1 MIIGFRAKGGSISE
15 TAEFVNCSRAAVVK
29 VYRAWQNGTVQNQR
43 RGKCGAPRAIDD
55 RGERRLRRCV
65 RADRRATVEQLTTKM
80 NQGATKSV
88 SQSTIQRTLLR
99 LGLRSRRLVRA
110 PMLTA
115 VHRRRRLEF
124 ARQYSSWTS
133 TEWRQVAF
141 SDESR
146 FMLHRTD
153 GRWRIRRETSERN
166 HPATIAGTVQAGGG
180 SIMVWG
186 MFSWHS
192 LGSLIIVE
200 GTMDQY
206 KYASVLADHV
216 HPYMRIVF
224 PQDDGIFQQDNARCH
239 TAASVRAWF
248 EEHQD
253 EFTVL
258 PWPANSPDLNPIEH
272 LWDHL
277 DRVVRAMDPQPRNL
291 AQLATA
297 LESAWLNIPE
307 NTFRDLCD
315 SLPARLAAV
324 RSAKATI
331 SHDDDSYECEGFQI
345 LQTKGEVFQLM
356 DFLKKHG
363 EVIINEG
370 DITEVFHCDDNCPIN
385 NQLMDGE
392 ICSMVLD
399 VENTATDSKESDREV
414 IENQNILIANVCKEY
429 NIKRHYDTKHSTF
442 SKLQGEDQNR
452 KIKFFR
458 HSLVAQRNVFTK
470 ASSQLDSCV
479 EVSLGIAALIAKSGC
494 PFTDGDFAKECILL
508 ASKKVCPEAMQKLKN
523 LSLSRMT
530 IQRIIENLSE
540 DVTEQ
545 LQNAA
550 IKFKYFSLAADESTG
565 ITSTAQLLLFVRG
578 ISGNFEVTE
587 ELVGMSSMKGRTT
600 GADILSSVLNL
611 CSAHN
616 FDINKLVSITT
627 DGAPA
632 MIRIQN
638 GVVSLLRKHLGE
650 RGKDLLGYHCIIH
663 QEQLCVKELGF
674 DRLMKVI
681 NPRLASIRNS
691 ALDPCLSRYLVQL
704 QTYCEKVPK
713 GFEKYYPGG
722 KKAKNVE
729 RDVSTEKKEEP
740 VQETPS
746 KSSPSSSKPVP
757 PSDWIFKLNF
767 GSGGQKKGGKNPFSP
782 DDDNRVIALTLCG
795 ALAFFSFLL
804 YHEFRYKEITW
815 KEFVNSYLARN
826 IELEKEIPDKKSVKI
841 KLVSLERLSVEFN
854 AFDTQILNSEFSSND
869 EFESEWAINLIGTV
883 EDCGPVVSL
892 QPGPW
897 VEELRQR
904 NIHTS
909 DVGRRDL
916 KIEVLIVADVAGALL
931 TRRIQKLENGLTAA
945 LLGWAIMG
953 KINDYISERNSLS
966 LSMSSTVT
974 SMLIHSSD
982 IENLLEARSIGNYR
996 C

>member
-277 DRVVRAMDPQPRNL
+277 DRIVRSMDPQPRNL

-324 RSAKATI
+324 RSAKGYHPHCSGKI
-331 SHDDDSYECEGFQI
+331 ERIHRN
-345 LQTKGEVFQLM
+345 LM
-356 DFLKKHG
+356 
-363 EVIINEG
+363 
-370 DITEVFHCDDNCPIN
+370 
-385 NQLMDGE
+385 
-392 ICSMVLD
+392 
-399 VENTATDSKESDREV
+399 
-414 IENQNILIANVCKEY
+414 
-429 NIKRHYDTKHSTF
+429 
-442 SKLQGEDQNR
+442 
-452 KIKFFR
+452 
-458 HSLVAQRNVFTK
+458 
-470 ASSQLDSCV
+470 
-479 EVSLGIAALIAKSGC
+479 
-494 PFTDGDFAKECILL
+494 
-508 ASKKVCPEAMQKLKN
+508 
-523 LSLSRMT
+523 
-530 IQRIIENLSE
+530 
-540 DVTEQ
+540 
-545 LQNAA
+545 AA
-550 IKFKYFSLAADESTG
+550 I
-565 ITSTAQLLLFVRG
+565 R
-578 ISGNFEVTE
+578 
-587 ELVGMSSMKGRTT
+587 
-600 GADILSSVLNL
+600 
-611 CSAHN
+611 AH
-616 FDINKLVSITT
+616 VSINWTQPLST
-627 DGAPA
+627 ED
-632 MIRIQN
+632 R
-638 GVVSLLRKHLGE
+638 
-650 RGKDLLGYHCIIH
+650 
-663 QEQLCVKELGF
+663 LCV
-674 DRLMKVI
+674 MI
-681 NPRLASIRNS
+681 QI
-691 ALDPCLSRYLVQL
+691 
-704 QTYCEKVPK
+704 
-713 GFEKYYPGG
+713 
-722 KKAKNVE
+722 
-729 RDVSTEKKEEP
+729 
-740 VQETPS
+740 TP
-746 KSSPSSSKPVP
+746 
-757 PSDWIFKLNF
+757 L
-767 GSGGQKKGGKNPFSP
+767 
-782 DDDNRVIALTLCG
+782 
-795 ALAFFSFLL
+795 
-804 YHEFRYKEITW
+804 
-815 KEFVNSYLARN
+815 
-826 IELEKEIPDKKSVKI
+826 
-841 KLVSLERLSVEFN
+841 
-854 AFDTQILNSEFSSND
+854 
-869 EFESEWAINLIGTV
+869 
-883 EDCGPVVSL
+883 
-892 QPGPW
+892 
-897 VEELRQR
+897 
-904 NIHTS
+904 HTS
-909 DVGRRDL
+909 LWKPYQV
-916 KIEVLIVADVAGALL
+916 
-931 TRRIQKLENGLTAA
+931 TWRIL
-945 LLGWAIMG
+945 
-953 KINDYISERNSLS
+953 
-966 LSMSSTVT
+966 
-974 SMLIHSSD
+974 
-982 IENLLEARSIGNYR
+982 
-996 C
+996 